1 MISTAFGKK
10 RKVINSF
17 GSKPFEGGKKGEKI
31 V

>member
-1 MISTAFGKK
+1 MISTASDKK

-17 GSKPFEGGKKGEKI
+17 GSKHFEKGEKGEKI